1 MDLLLPDIIKK
12 YIDKSIEN
20 IVSFNNDNKPKG
32 ANFIQPTHIL
42 EPDLSFK
49 TNGEPAIDINH
60 VQDGYVVAQAISA
73 ARLKFQVRQENQ
85 IYNYD
90 LPNNGTQ
97 TVYPLNMGN
106 GHYKFR
112 IMQNV
117 SGNNYFEL
125 YSVETDVSLTSE
137 FAPFLIANLYCNYNK
152 SSTCVNKA
160 RELTKQVSNVAEAV
174 KVICEFVAI
183 NITYDSTKA
192 KELAHKSGYIPNPDE
207 TLATGKGICFDYTSL
222 SAAMLRSLGIPTKIV
237 TGYVGCDKVYH
248 SWIMVYINGTW
259 HSTNFIINPN
269 VWSLCDITFAS
280 TGVTQFVGNENSYIE
295 RFIY

>member
-1 MDLLLPDIIKK
+1 MNLLLPDIIKK

-20 IVSFNNDNKPKG
+20 IVSFEPKG

-42 EPDLSFK
+42 EPDLGFK
-49 TNGEPAIDINH
+49 INGEPAININH
-60 VQDGYVVAQAISA
+60 VQDGYVVAQASSA
-73 ARLKFQVRQENQ
+73 TRLKFQVRQEGQ

-90 LPNNGTQ
+90 LPNNGIQ

-106 GHYKFR
+106 SYYKFR

-125 YSVETDVSLTSE
+125 YSIGADVSLTSE
-137 FAPFLIANLYCNYNK
+137 FAPFLIANLYCDYNK
-152 SSTCVNKA
+152 SSACVNKA
-160 RELTKQVSNVAEAV
+160 YELTKQVSNVAEAV
-174 KVICEFVAI
+174 KVICEFVAT

-207 TLATGKGICFDYTSL
+207 TLAIGKGICFDYTSL
-222 SAAMLRSLGIPTKIV
+222 SAAMLRSLSIPTKIV

-248 SWIMVYINGTW
+248 S
-259 HSTNFIINPN
+259 
-269 VWSLCDITFAS
+269 
-280 TGVTQFVGNENSYIE
+280 
-295 RFIY
+295 

>member
-42 EPDLSFK
+42 EPDLGFK
-49 TNGEPAIDINH
+49 TNGEPAININH
-60 VQDGYVVAQAISA
+60 VQDGYVVVQAASA
-73 ARLKFQVRQENQ
+73 ARLKFQVRQKDEV
-85 IYNYD
+85 YNYD

-106 GHYKFR
+106 SHYKFR

-137 FAPFLIANLYCNYNK
+137 FAPFLITNLYCNYNK
-152 SSTCVNKA
+152 LSACVNKA

-174 KVICEFVAI
+174 KVICEFVAT
-183 NITYDSTKA
+183 NITYDNTKA

-237 TGYVGCDKVYH
+237 TGYVGCDRVYH
-248 SWIMVYINGTW
+248 S
-259 HSTNFIINPN
+259 
-269 VWSLCDITFAS
+269 
-280 TGVTQFVGNENSYIE
+280 
-295 RFIY
+295 